1 MEKYIEIKNLIVYIN
16 DKILLNNINLD
27 IDKPCK
33 IGLVGKSGEG
43 KSLFAYSLVDSE
55 VEYGA
60 KKNFDKI
67 SINGSKNNYAENV
80 SYIPQEPLSSLN
92 PSIDIYNHFIINNKK
107 KLIKKNLNAQI
118 KNLLNEVGLRDYNS
132 LLKKYPFQLS
142 GGMAQR
148 VLIALSLQNNPNL
161 ILADEATSSLDTFN
175 QKKILELLNKICNER
190 DIGIIVISHNFNLVK
205 NFCDILFK
213 IENKKINK
221 ISEFDLDNNLHN
233 SKNIKLNPKSKKIIS
248 MDSLS
253 MSIDNTK
260 ILKNINLEIF
270 ENEAIGILGL
280 SGSGKSTL
288 AKTII
293 KQYDNYSGELKLY
306 DKEIKDY
313 KYIEYSSIVQH
324 VNQDLLGSLNPKI
337 KIKDILVDLNKLIKK
352 NKDVFNN
359 LIFQYLQK
367 LNLNPKVLDL
377 YPIQL
382 SGGQRQRILI
392 VKSLLWSPKFL
403 IMDEPVSS
411 LDPYVQ
417 IEIIDIIKKLKI
429 ERNLTLL
436 VISHDIN
443 FIKKICERVCILENG
458 QIIEDG
464 DVEEIIN
471 SPKHKYTKNLLI
483 N

>member
-1 MEKYIEIKNLIVYIN
+1 
-16 DKILLNNINLD
+16 
-27 IDKPCK
+27 
-33 IGLVGKSGEG
+33 
-43 KSLFAYSLVDSE
+43 
-55 VEYGA
+55 
-60 KKNFDKI
+60 
-67 SINGSKNNYAENV
+67 
-80 SYIPQEPLSSLN
+80 
-92 PSIDIYNHFIINNKK
+92 
-107 KLIKKNLNAQI
+107 
-118 KNLLNEVGLRDYNS
+118 
-132 LLKKYPFQLS
+132 
-142 GGMAQR
+142 
-148 VLIALSLQNNPNL
+148 
-161 ILADEATSSLDTFN
+161 
-175 QKKILELLNKICNER
+175 
-190 DIGIIVISHNFNLVK
+190 
-205 NFCDILFK
+205 
-213 IENKKINK
+213 
-221 ISEFDLDNNLHN
+221 
-233 SKNIKLNPKSKKIIS
+233 

-253 MSIDNTK
+253 MSIDNAK

-313 KYIEYSSIVQH
+313 TYIEYSSIVQH
-324 VNQDLLGSLNPKI
+324 VNQDLLGSLNPKM
-337 KIKDILVDLNKLIKK
+337 KIRDILFDLNKLIKK

-471 SPKHKYTKNLLI
+471 SPKHEYTKKLLI

>member
-1 MEKYIEIKNLIVYIN
+1 MEEWG
-16 DKILLNNINLD
+16 ILLADFHIRWSWYNIARMYNLKAAEFD
-27 IDKPCK
+27 GTMAIGYALLNIDK
-33 IGLVGKSGEG
+33 EG
-43 KSLFAYSLVDSE
+43 TPSTKLGPKMGMEPRSLTRMIKSLE
-55 VEYGA
+55 
-60 KKNFDKI
+60 KK
-67 SINGSKNNYAENV
+67 G
-80 SYIPQEPLSSLN
+80 
-92 PSIDIYNHFIINNKK
+92 FIEK
-107 KLIKKNLNAQI
+107 
-118 KNLLNEVGLRDYNS
+118 R
-132 LLKKYPFQLS
+132 
-142 GGMAQR
+142 
-148 VLIALSLQNNPNL
+148 
-161 ILADEATSSLDTFN
+161 
-175 QKKILELLNKICNER
+175 
-190 DIGIIVISHNFNLVK
+190 H
-205 NFCDILFK
+205 
-213 IENKKINK
+213 
-221 ISEFDLDNNLHN
+221 
-233 SKNIKLNPKSKKIIS
+233 
-248 MDSLS
+248 
-253 MSIDNTK
+253 
-260 ILKNINLEIF
+260 
-270 ENEAIGILGL
+270 
-280 SGSGKSTL
+280 
-288 AKTII
+288 
-293 KQYDNYSGELKLY
+293 

-313 KYIEYSSIVQH
+313 TYIEYSSIVQH

-337 KIKDILVDLNKLIKK
+337 KIKDILFDLNKLIKK

-471 SPKHKYTKNLLI
+471 FPKHKYTKNLLI

>member
-1 MEKYIEIKNLIVYIN
+1 MKQSYRKEDPVYN
-16 DKILLNNINLD
+16 IL
-27 IDKPCK
+27 
-33 IGLVGKSGEG
+33 V
-43 KSLFAYSLVDSE
+43 
-55 VEYGA
+55 
-60 KKNFDKI
+60 KI
-67 SINGSKNNYAENV
+67 SIVLFILFSIWLIYDHFVKRP
-80 SYIPQEPLSSLN
+80 PQVKHYLKANIAFKDKDYELALQEYLSSLN
-92 PSIDIYNHFIINNKK
+92 YNNKDVYFMEGV
-107 KLIKKNLNAQI
+107 A
-118 KNLLNEVGLRDYNS
+118 RSY
-132 LLKKYPFQLS
+132 
-142 GGMAQR
+142 M
-148 VLIALSLQNNPNL
+148 
-161 ILADEATSSLDTFN
+161 
-175 QKKILELLNKICNER
+175 
-190 DIGIIVISHNFNLVK
+190 
-205 NFCDILFK
+205 
-213 IENKKINK
+213 
-221 ISEFDLDNNLHN
+221 
-233 SKNIKLNPKSKKIIS
+233 
-248 MDSLS
+248 
-253 MSIDNTK
+253 
-260 ILKNINLEIF
+260 
-270 ENEAIGILGL
+270 
-280 SGSGKSTL
+280 
-288 AKTII
+288 
-293 KQYDNYSGELKLY
+293 ELKLY

-313 KYIEYSSIVQH
+313 SYIEYSSIVQH
-324 VNQDLLGSLNPKI
+324 VNQDLLGSLNPKM
-337 KIKDILVDLNKLIKK
+337 KIRDILFDLNKLIKK

-471 SPKHKYTKNLLI
+471 SPKHEYTKKLLI

>member
-60 KKNFDKI
+60 KKIFDKI

-118 KNLLNEVGLRDYNS
+118 KNLLNEVGLSDYNS

-175 QKKILELLNKICNER
+175 QKKILKLLNKICNER

-213 IENKKINK
+213 IENKKIKK
-221 ISEFDLDNNLHN
+221 ISEFDLDSNLHN
-233 SKNIKLNPKSKKIIS
+233 SKNIKLNPKSK
-248 MDSLS
+248 
-253 MSIDNTK
+253 
-260 ILKNINLEIF
+260 
-270 ENEAIGILGL
+270 
-280 SGSGKSTL
+280 
-288 AKTII
+288 
-293 KQYDNYSGELKLY
+293 
-306 DKEIKDY
+306 
-313 KYIEYSSIVQH
+313 
-324 VNQDLLGSLNPKI
+324 
-337 KIKDILVDLNKLIKK
+337 
-352 NKDVFNN
+352 
-359 LIFQYLQK
+359 
-367 LNLNPKVLDL
+367 
-377 YPIQL
+377 
-382 SGGQRQRILI
+382 R
-392 VKSLLWSPKFL
+392 
-403 IMDEPVSS
+403 
-411 LDPYVQ
+411 
-417 IEIIDIIKKLKI
+417 
-429 ERNLTLL
+429 
-436 VISHDIN
+436 
-443 FIKKICERVCILENG
+443 
-458 QIIEDG
+458 
-464 DVEEIIN
+464 
-471 SPKHKYTKNLLI
+471 
-483 N
+483 

>member
-1 MEKYIEIKNLIVYIN
+1 
-16 DKILLNNINLD
+16 
-27 IDKPCK
+27 
-33 IGLVGKSGEG
+33 
-43 KSLFAYSLVDSE
+43 
-55 VEYGA
+55 
-60 KKNFDKI
+60 
-67 SINGSKNNYAENV
+67 
-80 SYIPQEPLSSLN
+80 
-92 PSIDIYNHFIINNKK
+92 
-107 KLIKKNLNAQI
+107 
-118 KNLLNEVGLRDYNS
+118 
-132 LLKKYPFQLS
+132 
-142 GGMAQR
+142 MAQR

-175 QKKILELLNKICNER
+175 QNKILKLLNKICNER

-213 IENKKINK
+213 IENKKIKK
-221 ISEFDLDNNLHN
+221 ISEFDLDSNLYD
-233 SKNIKLNPKSKKIIS
+233 SKNIKLNPKIKRIIS

-253 MSIDNTK
+253 MSIDNAK

-337 KIKDILVDLNKLIKK
+337 KIKDILFDLNKLIKK

-359 LIFQYLQK
+359 LIFQYLEK

-471 SPKHKYTKNLLI
+471 SPKHEYTKKLLI